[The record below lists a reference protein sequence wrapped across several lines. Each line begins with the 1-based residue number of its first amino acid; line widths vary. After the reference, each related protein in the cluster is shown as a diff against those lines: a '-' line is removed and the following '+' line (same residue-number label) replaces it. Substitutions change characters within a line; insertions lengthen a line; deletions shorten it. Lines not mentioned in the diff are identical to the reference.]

1 LEHHYQRFVE
11 KRMRKI
17 LQIAFFILLVAT
29 LGFSQFG
36 KNKVQYDTYDW
47 SYLQTDNIDIY
58 FYKGGEALA
67 EFAAPVGEQALKDIC
82 KVLNW
87 RLRKRVTMLVY
98 NSHSDFQQTNVTLSY
113 LSEGIGGFT
122 ELFKNRAVVPFDG
135 SYYDFWHVI
144 RHELVHVVVNDMI
157 YGGNVQ
163 SIISGRVRLSIP
175 EWMNE
180 GLAEYLSYGW
190 TAQTDLIMRDIALN
204 SNIPNIEQL
213 DYYLAYQG
221 GNSVYRFIAEKY
233 GIEKIGQV
241 WAQMKS
247 KGSADRGLKA
257 ALGMDTKELTD
268 KWHRWMRTEYWPDIS
283 DRNEIQEIAVKLT
296 DHKKLDNYYNIGPAV
311 SPNGDKIALMSDRKG
326 YADIFLI
333 SATDGKVIKRLVS
346 GQRTPDLEELKW
358 LNPRLT
364 WSPDGK
370 KIALAVKSG
379 ARDALIVVDVKTRKR
394 EQLVFDG
401 LEEVFTASWAPD
413 GTSIAFV
420 GLKNER
426 SDLYLWNLQTDS
438 LIQINDDEAPDFEPA
453 WSPDGTKIIYASQHF
468 PSRTDSLAGIHKNE
482 PQLLQTDLFCIDM
495 ITKEIVRLTDTPWN
509 ENFPAWAHT
518 RNAIVYTSDYNGIYN
533 LYVMDLDTRAS
544 GAITNVLTGVS
555 QPSLS
560 RDDLRLV
567 FAGYADL
574 GWDIYSIS
582 NPLDLLQAP
591 KEIKPT
597 IFANALMET
606 WKNPEKMKRFDFPT
620 PEETKSTRSQKI
632 GYVGNYSNYVFA
644 PDFTNYVDEDEEERQ
659 PDSTFA
665 ADSAYQKSADGK
677 YPVIPYKTKFTLDV
691 VYSQAGYSSL
701 WGLQGTTVF
710 DFSDILGNHQISFGT
725 EMYIDLENSDYYL
738 SYMYL
743 ARRTNWA
750 LTGFHTAN
758 MWYYNYY
765 ELYRLRN
772 YGVDFSVSRPS
783 SHFSRIE
790 LGATSYNVEQ
800 KYIFALT
807 GEELS
812 SFNITTLLPRVGF
825 VFDNSLWGYLC
836 PIDGWRARLDLL
848 ASPKYQENSLGFY
861 SVKADIRRYLKINRD
876 YSFGLRL
883 STGFSN
889 GKNAQRFFLGG
900 EENWIN
906 YDYRNDIF
914 TNDSSLVQNIYFSD
928 FITPLRGAL
937 YYERAGNRYFLTNLE
952 FRYPFVKYL
961 ALGWPLPMTLGGIQ
975 GTTFL
980 DLGATWYDDKLHPF
994 KNDDSR
1000 GFMMDDL
1007 VAGYGFGSRIYLG
1020 YFVLKIDVAWR
1031 FDMYRTYSPRWYFS
1045 FGTDF

>member
-1 LEHHYQRFVE
+1 MKKLIKIIALFVL
-11 KRMRKI
+11 I
-17 LQIAFFILLVAT
+17 TTTGVA
-29 LGFSQFG
+29 QFG
-36 KNKVQYDTYDW
+36 KNKVQYDTFKW
-47 SYLQTDNIDIY
+47 SFLQTENIDVY
-58 FYKGGEALA
+58 FYAGGEALA
-67 EFAAPVGEQALKDIC
+67 EFAAPIGEQALKDIC

-87 RLRKRVTMLVY
+87 RLRKRVTLVVY

-144 RHELVHVVVNDMI
+144 RHELVHVVINDMI

-175 EWMNE
+175 DWMNE
-180 GLAEYLSYGW
+180 GLAEYISYGW

-233 GIEKIGQV
+233 GIEKIGQI

-257 ALGMDTKELTD
+257 AVGMDMKELTD
-268 KWHRWMRTEYWPDIS
+268 KWHRWMRTEYWPDIA
-283 DRNEIQEIAVKLT
+283 DRDEIQEIAVKLT
-296 DHKKLDNYYNIGPAV
+296 DHKKLGNYFNTGPAI
-311 SPNGDKIALMSDRKG
+311 SPNGDKIALMSNRKG

-370 KIALAVKSG
+370 KIAVAVKSG
-379 ARDALIVVDVKTRKR
+379 ACDALIIVDVKTKKR
-394 EQLVFDG
+394 QRLAIDN
-401 LEEVFTASWAPD
+401 LEEIFTAAWSPD
-413 GTSIAFV
+413 GKNIAFI
-420 GLKNER
+420 GLKDER
-426 SDLYLWNLQTDS
+426 TDLYLWDLEQAKLS
-438 LIQINDDEAPDFEPA
+438 QITDDESPDFEPA
-453 WSPDGTKIIYASQHF
+453 WSPDGKKIIFASQRVSAI
-468 PSRTDSLAGIHKNE
+468 PDTLLNQPETVASKY
-482 PQLLQTDLFCIDM
+482 LQTDIFCIDM
-495 ITKEIVRLTDTPWN
+495 ETKEIDRLTDTPWN
-509 ENFPAWAHT
+509 ENYPAWAHT
-518 RNAIVYTSDYNGIYN
+518 RNAIVYTSDFNGISN
-533 LYVMDLDTRAS
+533 LYILDLDTQEG
-544 GAITNVLTGVS
+544 GAITNVLTGVF

-560 RDDLRLV
+560 KDDLRLA

-574 GWDIYSIS
+574 GWDIYTIS
-582 NPLDLLQAP
+582 NPLDLI
-591 KEIKPT
+591 KDKKDIKPT
-597 IFANALMET
+597 IYATALTES
-606 WKNPEKMKRFDFPT
+606 WQHPEKYDRFRFPA
-620 PEETKSTRSQKI
+620 PEEWQPTKSQKVAAI
-632 GYVGNYSNYVFA
+632 GDYTTYVFA
-644 PDFTNYVDEDEEERQ
+644 RDFDNDIEDTKAI
-659 PDSTFA
+659 DSTDTSEIVE
-665 ADSAYQKSADGK
+665 ADSSFQTTRSGK
-677 YPVIPYKTKFTLDV
+677 YTIIPYKTKFTLDM
-691 VYSQAGYSSL
+691 VYSQAGYSNL

-725 EMYIDLENSDYYL
+725 EMYIDLENSNYYL

-758 MWYYNYY
+758 FWYYSYY
-765 ELYRLRN
+765 EMYRLRN
-772 YGVDFSVSRPS
+772 YGLDFSISRPS
-783 SHFSRIE
+783 SHYSRVE

-800 KYIFALT
+800 KLINVLT
-807 GEELS
+807 GESLYTYKIS
-812 SFNITTLLPRVGF
+812 TLLPRAGF

-836 PIDGWRARLDLL
+836 PIDGWRARVDFIG
-848 ASPKYQENSLGFY
+848 SPKYRENSLEFY
-861 SVKADIRRYLKINRD
+861 SVQADIRRYLKINMD

-900 EENWIN
+900 EDNWIN
-906 YDYRNDIF
+906 YNYRTDIF
-914 TNDSSLVQNIYFSD
+914 TTDSTLVENIYFSD

-937 YYERAGNRYFLTNLE
+937 YYERAGDRYFLVNLE

-975 GTTFL
+975 GTTFF
-980 DLGATWYDDKLHPF
+980 DFGSTWYGNQLHPF
-994 KNDDSR
+994 KNEDSR

-1007 VAGYGFGSRIYLG
+1007 VAGYGVGSRIYLG

-1031 FDMYRTYSPRWYFS
+1031 FDMYRTYRPRWYFS
-1045 FGTDF
+1045 LGTDF

>member
-1 LEHHYQRFVE
+1 MRVVE
-11 KRMRKI
+11 KRMKKTFKI
-17 LQIAFFILLVAT
+17 IILFLLITAT
-29 LGFSQFG
+29 GFSQFG
-36 KNKVQYDTYDW
+36 KNKVQYDTYEW
-47 SYLQTDNIDIY
+47 SYLQSDNLDIY

-87 RLRKRVTMLVY
+87 RLRKRVTLVVY
-98 NSHSDFQQTNVTLSY
+98 NSHSDFQQTNVTLYY

-135 SYYDFWHVI
+135 SYYDFWHVV
-144 RHELVHVVVNDMI
+144 RHELVHVIINDMI

-163 SIISGRVRLSIP
+163 SIISGRVRLNIP
-175 EWMNE
+175 GWMNE
-180 GLAEYLSYGW
+180 GLAEYISYGW
-190 TAQTDLIMRDIALN
+190 TPQTDLIMRDIAMN

-213 DYYLAYQG
+213 DYYLSYQG

-233 GIEKIGQV
+233 GIEKIGQI

-247 KGSADRGLKA
+247 KGNADRGLKA
-257 ALGMDTKELTD
+257 AIGMDMKELTD
-268 KWHRWMRTEYWPDIS
+268 KWHRWMRTEYWPDVA
-283 DRNEIQEIAVKLT
+283 DRDEIQEIAVKMT
-296 DHKKLDNYYNIGPAV
+296 DHKKLNNYFNTGPAI

-370 KIALAVKSG
+370 KIAIAVKSG
-379 ARDALIVVDVKTRKR
+379 ARDALIIVDVKTKKR
-394 EQLVFDG
+394 QRLVFDE
-401 LEEVFTASWAPD
+401 LEEIFTAAWSPD
-413 GTSIAFV
+413 GKSIAFV

-426 SDLYLWNLQTDS
+426 TDLYLYNLDS
-438 LIQINDDEAPDFEPA
+438 AKLSQITNDESPDFEPA
-453 WSPDGTKIIYASQHF
+453 WSPDGQKIIFASQRLSS
-468 PSRTDSLAGIHKNE
+468 PDSLLLQPEAAVTKY
-482 PQLLQTDLFCIDM
+482 LQTDLFYIDLN
-495 ITKEIVRLTDTPWN
+495 TQEIIRLTNTPWS
-509 ENFPAWAHT
+509 ENYPVWAHT
-518 RNAIVYTSDYNGIYN
+518 RDAIVYTSDYHGISN
-533 LYVMDLDTRAS
+533 LYILDLNTHET
-544 GAITNVLTGVS
+544 GAITNVLTGAF

-560 RDDLRLV
+560 KDDLRLV

-582 NPLDLLQAP
+582 NPLDLLKNK

-597 IFANALMET
+597 IYAKALMDS
-606 WKNPEKMKRFDFPT
+606 WVNPEKHERFKFPS
-620 PEETKSTRSQKI
+620 PEEMKPTRSQNVRN
-632 GYVGNYSNYVFA
+632 VGNYSNYVFA
-644 PDFTNYVDEDEEERQ
+644 PHYDVDTADEDEEKTA
-659 PDSTFA
+659 PDSA
-665 ADSAYQKSADGK
+665 ASVADTSQQKSASGK

-691 VYSQAGYSSL
+691 VYSQAGYSNL

-743 ARRTNWA
+743 AKRTNWA

-758 MWYYNYY
+758 MWYYSYY
-765 ELYRLRN
+765 YLYRLRN
-772 YGVDFSVSRPS
+772 YGVDFSISRPS
-783 SHFSRIE
+783 SHYSRVE

-800 KYIFALT
+800 KLIYVLT
-807 GEELS
+807 GESLYTYS
-812 SFNITTLLPRVGF
+812 ISTLLPRVGF

-836 PIDGWRARLDLL
+836 PIDGWRARVDMI
-848 ASPKYQENSLGFY
+848 ASPKYRENSLGFY
-861 SVKADIRRYLKINRD
+861 SVQADIRRYLKVNMD

-900 EENWIN
+900 EDNWIN
-906 YDYRNDIF
+906 YNYRTDIF
-914 TNDSSLVQNIYFSD
+914 TTDSTLAQNIYFSD
-928 FITPLRGAL
+928 FITPLRGAS
-937 YYERAGNRYFLTNLE
+937 YYEKAGNRYFLFNLE

-961 ALGWPLPMTLGGIQ
+961 ALGWPLPMTIGGIQ

-980 DLGATWYDDKLHPF
+980 DFGSTWYDNQLHPF

-1000 GFMMDDL
+1000 GFMMDDM
-1007 VAGYGFGSRIYLG
+1007 VAGYGMGSRIYLG

-1031 FDMYRTYSPRWYFS
+1031 FDLYRTYSPRWYFS